1 MGLTVTHFQKMAT
14 SVEGLPLGQDRF
26 GDIYNNDPGV
36 YEPECDWNEDQGG
49 YPDTQQFLEQ
59 FQAIQEEQ
67 KKKELLEAQQEA
79 TTQI

>member
-1 MGLTVTHFQKMAT
+1 MGLTVTHFQKMAA
-14 SVEGLPLGQDRF
+14 SVEGLPPGQDRF

-36 YEPECDWNEDQGG
+36 YEPECDWTEDQGG

-59 FQAIQEEQ
+59 FQAMQEEQ